1 MPEAASKPISTMLE
15 PMERIAEILFGV
27 IMTLTF
33 TCTLAVET
41 ADRLQVCTMLIGALG
56 CNLAWGIIDAGV
68 YLITRINTE
77 SRKVAAVRAIR
88 EAADGRAARQILAN
102 SFNPALASALSNE
115 QLESMRQNLRQ
126 MPEPLQRP
134 KLTKRDWLG
143 AGGLCLLCFVSIRVR
158 CQVSFAHFQCRR
170 GSTTGPVRLCVRL
183 PQRDSALG
191 DGASDGGIRRC
202 DGRRR
207 NCARRVAT
215 AHAWPGCRTL
225 APRLLQFRSASTLIA
240 NWRQRVLS
248 GRKPQSKKSR
258 RRSILRACSSH
269 RTQNKPL
276 NSGTLL

>member
-1 MPEAASKPISTMLE
+1 MPEAASKPIGTMLE

-41 ADRLQVCTMLIGALG
+41 ADRLQVRTMLIGALG

-68 YLITRINTE
+68 YLITRISTE

-88 EAADGRAARQILAN
+88 EAADGRAARRILAN

-143 AGGLCLLCFVSIRVR
+143 AGGLCLLCFVSTLPIALPFIF
-158 CQVSFAHFQCRR
+158 VSDA
-170 GSTTGPVRLCVRL
+170 RLALRISNVVAVALLALCGYAFGYRSGISPWVTAL
-183 PQRDSALG
+183 VMVAFGAAMVGVAIALG
-191 DGASDGGIRRC
+191 G
-202 DGRRR
+202 
-207 NCARRVAT
+207 
-215 AHAWPGCRTL
+215 
-225 APRLLQFRSASTLIA
+225 
-240 NWRQRVLS
+240 
-248 GRKPQSKKSR
+248 
-258 RRSILRACSSH
+258 
-269 RTQNKPL
+269 
-276 NSGTLL
+276 

>member
-1 MPEAASKPISTMLE
+1 MPEAASKPIGTMLE

-41 ADRLQVCTMLIGALG
+41 ADRLHVRTMLIGALG

-143 AGGLCLLCFVSIRVR
+143 AGGLCLLCFVSTLPIALPFIF
-158 CQVSFAHFQCRR
+158 VSDA
-170 GSTTGPVRLCVRL
+170 RLALRISNAVAVALLALCGYAFGYRSGIPPWVTAL
-183 PQRDSALG
+183 VMVAFGAAMVGVAIALG
-191 DGASDGGIRRC
+191 G
-202 DGRRR
+202 
-207 NCARRVAT
+207 
-215 AHAWPGCRTL
+215 
-225 APRLLQFRSASTLIA
+225 
-240 NWRQRVLS
+240 
-248 GRKPQSKKSR
+248 
-258 RRSILRACSSH
+258 
-269 RTQNKPL
+269 
-276 NSGTLL
+276 